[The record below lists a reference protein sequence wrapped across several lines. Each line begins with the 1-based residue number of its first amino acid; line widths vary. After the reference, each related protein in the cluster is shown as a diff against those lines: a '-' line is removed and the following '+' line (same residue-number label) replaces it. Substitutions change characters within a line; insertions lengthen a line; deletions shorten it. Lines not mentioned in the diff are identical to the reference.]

1 MKKKGATRRETIS
14 QVGRLGKVTQKEDL
28 EKRPRKETCK
38 VDLKKRKQKET
49 CKHDARAVRE

>member
-1 MKKKGATRRETIS
+1 MQTRRETIS